1 MTDLK
6 QRLQD
11 EMSYAA
17 YEDHWDE
24 LLRKQHCV
32 GQHQTEEPTWTDCYK
47 KSLENHTK
55 AMGRFTW
62 RNKRIASQMQQIVNR
77 ERELAE
83 EERKERRRAK
93 VEQKKKMLKEFE
105 EQQSIGHT
113 KSGEKTYEAYPS
125 N

>member
-6 QRLQD
+6 HRLQD

-24 LLRKQHCV
+24 LLREQHCV

-47 KSLENHTK
+47 KSLENHTR

-62 RNKRIASQMQQIVNR
+62 RNKHMANRMQRIVDQ

-93 VEQKKKMLKEFE
+93 VEQKKKMLKEPE
-105 EQQSIGHT
+105 KQQSVGHAE
-113 KSGEKTYEAYPS
+113 SDEKTYEAYAS